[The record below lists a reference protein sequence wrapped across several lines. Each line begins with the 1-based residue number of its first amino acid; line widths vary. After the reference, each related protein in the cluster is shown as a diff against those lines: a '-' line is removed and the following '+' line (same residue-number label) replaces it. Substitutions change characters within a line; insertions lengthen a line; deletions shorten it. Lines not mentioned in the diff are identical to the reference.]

1 LFTGVFIC
9 DPSDLFVLQ
18 PKANKEV
25 GCDHTDKGIKAGG
38 DSMRIETS
46 AQGTSTTKTVGDE
59 TKADINVFAETL
71 MTDAAVASEV

>member
-1 LFTGVFIC
+1 
-9 DPSDLFVLQ
+9 LFVLQ

-25 GCDHTDKGIKAGG
+25 GCDRTDKGIKAGG
-38 DSMRIETS
+38 DSMQIETS
-46 AQGTSTTKTVGDE
+46 AQGTSTTETVGDK